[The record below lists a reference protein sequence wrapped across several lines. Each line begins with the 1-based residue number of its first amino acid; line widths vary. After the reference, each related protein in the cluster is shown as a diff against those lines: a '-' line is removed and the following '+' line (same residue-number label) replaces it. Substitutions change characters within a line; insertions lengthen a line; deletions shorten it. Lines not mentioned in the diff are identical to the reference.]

1 MQTTAYSPMTNGA
14 LERSH
19 KTLKEY
25 LRNFSDEKT
34 ENWCEMLSYAMYMY
48 NTTPHTAHKFTPYE
62 LVFGIQPVVPSSF
75 LKPPSTGYNY
85 CDYVND
91 LRTRMQEARQMAK
104 KHLIEAKLKSKTNY
118 DKHINPIEL
127 EIGDKVL
134 MKNIKKKN
142 NLEPNWIGPYEVVEV
157 HEPVNVSIM
166 KNNKVVRV
174 HMNHLQLFKEI
185 SD

>member
-1 MQTTAYSPMTNGA
+1 
-14 LERSH
+14 
-19 KTLKEY
+19 
-25 LRNFSDEKT
+25 
-34 ENWCEMLSYAMYMY
+34 MYMY

-75 LKPPSTGYNY
+75 LKPPSTGYSY

-104 KHLIEAKLKSKTNY
+104 KHLIEAKVKSKTNY

-134 MKNIKKKN
+134 MKNMKKKN
-142 NLEPNWIGPYEVVEV
+142 KLEPNWIGPYEIVEV

-174 HMNHLQLFKEI
+174 HMNHLQSFKEI
-185 SD
+185 ND